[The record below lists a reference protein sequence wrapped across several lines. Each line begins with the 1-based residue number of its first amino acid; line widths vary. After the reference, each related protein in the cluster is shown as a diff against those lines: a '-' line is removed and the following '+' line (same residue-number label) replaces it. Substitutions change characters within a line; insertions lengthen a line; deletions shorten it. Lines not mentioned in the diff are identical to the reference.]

1 MAKLTEDD
9 KINIVIK
16 YEAGVKTSKIAN
28 EYGINVSGV
37 KRIMHRYREYGIDGI
52 AVKHTRR
59 KFTEDFKC
67 EVLSQVE
74 KGESIDSIALIYN
87 IEHSTINN
95 WERKRNENKLK
106 IVYNTSNEGISGTMV
121 AKEVKDEDISK
132 PLTDEERK
140 ELIEL
145 RKKNK
150 QLEMEN
156 EILKK
161 LKALVQQRMEQQK
174 KKK

>member
-1 MAKLTEDD
+1 MAKLTDDD
-9 KINIVIK
+9 KLNIVIK

-37 KRIMHRYREYGIDGI
+37 RRIMQRYREYGIDGI
-52 AVKHTRR
+52 VVKHTKRI
-59 KFTEDFKC
+59 FTEAIKC
-67 EVLSQVE
+67 EVLNLVE
-74 KGESIDSIALIYN
+74 TGETIDSIALMYN
-87 IEHSTINN
+87 IDHSTITN
-95 WERKRNENKLK
+95 WKRKRNENKAE
-106 IVYNTSNEGISGTMV
+106 IVYNNSNEGISGTM
-121 AKEVKDEDISK
+121 AANGTKDDDLST

-145 RKKNK
+145 RKKYK

>member
-1 MAKLTEDD
+1 MSKLTDDD
-9 KINIVIK
+9 KLDIIIQ
-16 YEAGVKTSKIAN
+16 YEAGVKASKIAMQ
-28 EYGINVSGV
+28 YKINASGV
-37 KRIMHRYREYGIDGI
+37 TKLMRRYKEYGIDGI
-52 AVKHTRR
+52 LVKHTKRY
-59 KFTEDFKC
+59 FDDNFKN
-67 EVLSQVE
+67 EVLRLVDN
-74 KGESIDSIALIYN
+74 GEPLDVIALKYKID
-87 IEHSTINN
+87 HSTINN
-95 WERKRNENKLK
+95 WIKKRNEKK
-106 IVYNTSNEGISGTMV
+106 YEIVYNTSTEGISDTMKD
-121 AKEVKDEDISK
+121 KEIKEDLST

-161 LKALVQQRMEQQK
+161 LRALVQQRMDQQK

>member
-1 MAKLTEDD
+1 MSKLTDDD
-9 KINIVIK
+9 KLDIIIQ
-16 YEAGVKTSKIAN
+16 YEAGVKTSKIAMQ
-28 EYGINVSGV
+28 YKINTSGV
-37 KRIMHRYREYGIDGI
+37 TKLMRRYKEYGIDGI
-52 AVKHTRR
+52 LVKHTKRY
-59 KFTEDFKC
+59 FDDDFKN
-67 EVLSQVE
+67 EVLRLVDN
-74 KGESIDSIALIYN
+74 GETLDVIALKYN
-87 IEHSTINN
+87 IDHSTINN
-95 WERKRNENKLK
+95 WIKKRNEKK
-106 IVYNTSNEGISGTMV
+106 YEIVYNTSIEGISDTMKD
-121 AKEVKDEDISK
+121 KEIKGDLST

-161 LKALVQQRMEQQK
+161 LRALVQQRMDQQK

>member
-1 MAKLTEDD
+1 MAKLTDDD
-9 KINIVIK
+9 KLDIVIK
-16 YEAGVKTSKIAN
+16 YGEGIIPSKLARKYN
-28 EYGINVSGV
+28 VNVSV
-37 KRIMHRYREYGIDGI
+37 ITKVLRKYREEGIDGI
-52 AVKHTRR
+52 KVKHTKKRYSQ
-59 KFTEDFKC
+59 EFKNKLMNM
-67 EVLSQVE
+67 VDN
-74 KGESIDSIALIYN
+74 GEATDVVAYSNSLDPGTLRAWIK
-87 IEHSTINN
+87 
-95 WERKRNENKLK
+95 KRNAMKSE
-106 IVYNTSNEGISGTMV
+106 IVYNTSIEGISDTM
-121 AKEVKDEDISK
+121 ADNEIKNEDLST

-161 LKALVQQRMEQQK
+161 LRALVQQRMEQQK